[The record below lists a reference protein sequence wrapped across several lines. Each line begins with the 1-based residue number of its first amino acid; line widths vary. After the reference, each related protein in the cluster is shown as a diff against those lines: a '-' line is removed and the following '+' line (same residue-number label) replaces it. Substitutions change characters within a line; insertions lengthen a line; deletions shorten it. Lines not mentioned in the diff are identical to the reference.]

1 MKKVI
6 IKITINIFVI
16 SIIFFLTSINI
27 FAGTNTAKINIATS
41 PEKVFFDLTNLKP
54 GDWAEKKLTIQNNGE
69 QDFKYLLSSNLK
81 KGSEKFY
88 NELFLSISDESSV
101 LFEGK
106 MREFKKLNPRFIAKN
121 DSEQL
126 FFKVVVPSEIG
137 NEFQGLGCEV
147 EFKFYVEG
155 TLVGALPVDGPKLP
169 ETGSNMFN
177 ILVAGAV
184 LVISGSILQFN
195 IKKRRRKLQNEV

>member
-155 TLVGALPVDGPKLP
+155 TLGGALPVDGPKLP